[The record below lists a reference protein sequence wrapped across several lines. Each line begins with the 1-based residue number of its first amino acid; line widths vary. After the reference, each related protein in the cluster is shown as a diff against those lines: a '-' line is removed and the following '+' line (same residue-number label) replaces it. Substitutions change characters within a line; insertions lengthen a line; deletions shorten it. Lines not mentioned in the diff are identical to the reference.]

1 MTIGIDSSSK
11 PAYGTLAWR
20 PARQHVVVSDEAGLI
35 AIERLLATPCPT
47 GAGSMRIHVLGRGN
61 RVGSL
66 SKAPEAG
73 FELHADEAGFSVTL
87 SACMDA
93 LPAASRLYVAGSEAF
108 LSLVR
113 RLAQDRGLAEDVMLA
128 ELAGIGARRAQCVHC
143 KTVYEG
149 IAHRAFDCPLCAV
162 TLVVRD
168 HYSRR
173 IGAYQAVVLHP
184 SDPNIS
190 ALRQE
195 PF

>member
-1 MTIGIDSSSK
+1 MTIGIESSSK
-11 PAYGTLAWR
+11 PVYGRLAWR
-20 PARQHVVVSDEAGLI
+20 AAQQHVLMADEAGLI

-47 GAGSMRIHVLGRGN
+47 GAGSMHIHILGRGN
-61 RVGSL
+61 RIGSL
-66 SKAPEAG
+66 SNAPETAL
-73 FELHADEAGFSVTL
+73 ERHPDEAGFSATL

-93 LPAASRLYVAGSEAF
+93 LAAASRLYVAGSEAF

-113 RLAQDRGLAEDVMLA
+113 RLARDRGLGDDIMLA
-128 ELAGIGARRAQCVHC
+128 ELAGAGARRAQCVHC
-143 KTVYEG
+143 KTVYDD
-149 IAHRAFDCPLCAV
+149 IAHRAFDCPRCKV

-184 SDPNIS
+184 SDPNMS

-195 PF
+195 AL

>member
-1 MTIGIDSSSK
+1 LTIGTDSSSK

-20 PARQHVVVSDEAGLI
+20 PARQHIVVSDEAGLI
-35 AIERLLATPCPT
+35 AIERLLAMPYPA
-47 GAGSMRIHVLGRGN
+47 GAGSIRIHVLGREN
-61 RVGSL
+61 RTGSL
-66 SKAPEAG
+66 PKAADTE
-73 FELHADEAGFSVTL
+73 FELHADEAGFSVAL

-93 LPAASRLYVAGSEAF
+93 MPAAGRLYVAGSETF

-113 RLAQDRGLAEDVMLA
+113 RLARNRGVAEDVMLA
-128 ELAGIGARRAQCVHC
+128 ELAGTGARRTQCVHC
-143 KTVYEG
+143 KTVYDG
-149 IAHRAFDCPLCAV
+149 VAHRAFDCPRCGV

-184 SDPNIS
+184 SDPNIP

-195 PF
+195 LL

>member
-1 MTIGIDSSSK
+1 MTIGTDSSSK

-20 PARQHVVVSDEAGLI
+20 PAGQHVVVSDEAGLI

-47 GAGSMRIHVLGRGN
+47 GAGSICIHVLGREN
-61 RVGSL
+61 RIGSL
-66 SKAPEAG
+66 SKASDTE
-73 FELHADEAGFSVTL
+73 FDLHAEEPGFSEAL
-87 SACMDA
+87 SARMDA
-93 LPAASRLYVAGSEAF
+93 MPAAARLYVAGSESF

-113 RLAQDRGLAEDVMLA
+113 RLARDRGLAEEVMLA
-128 ELAGIGARRAQCVHC
+128 ERAGAGARRAQCVHC
-143 KTVYEG
+143 KTVYDG
-149 IAHRAFDCPLCAV
+149 IACRAFDCPRCAV

-184 SDPNIS
+184 SDPNMPV
-190 ALRQE
+190 LRQE